1 MYFKNRLALVT
12 GATKGI
18 GKEIAKGLIKKGA
31 KVVLT
36 YGKDDQAAAELDAEL
51 SNSGYKNYLILKS
64 DVSNRNEILNL
75 LTSVK
80 RKYDKNIGL
89 LVNNAGFLKQGD
101 FFRLDESQWDHTFS
115 VNLKGPYLLCQ
126 ELMPQMAEI
135 GGGAIVN
142 IASIGAQTGGTQAPD
157 YAASK
162 AALITFTQSMAL
174 IGANMGIRV
183 NAVSPG
189 WIETDIF
196 SSERK
201 RELETEARQKI
212 PMKRLGRPKE
222 VAESVLFLLSDSA
235 SYITGQVL
243 NVNGGMYF

>member
-1 MYFKNRLALVT
+1 MRFRNKIALVT

-18 GKEIAKGLIKKGA
+18 GKEIAKSLLAEGA
-31 KVVLT
+31 KAILT
-36 YGKDDQAAAELDAEL
+36 YSKDDKAADELEVEL
-51 SNSGYKNYLILKS
+51 SNIGYKNYLILKS
-64 DVSNRNEILNL
+64 DVSKRSNIHQII
-75 LTSVK
+75 TSSRQK
-80 RKYDKNIGL
+80 FKHNIEL
-89 LVNNAGFLKQGD
+89 LVNNAAILNQGD
-101 FFRLDESQWDHTFS
+101 FFHLSENQWDHTFS
-115 VNLKGPYLLCQ
+115 VNLKGPYFLCQ
-126 ELMPQMAEI
+126 ELMPQMAKG

-196 SSERK
+196 SSERR
-201 RELETEARQKI
+201 RELEIEAREKI
-212 PMKRLGRPKE
+212 PLKRLGRPKE

>member
-1 MYFKNRLALVT
+1 MQDKIALIT

-18 GKEIAKGLIKKGA
+18 GKEIAKSLLAENA
-31 KVVLT
+31 KVIMT
-36 YGKDDQAAAELDAEL
+36 YSKDDKAAAELEGEL
-51 SNSGYKNYLILKS
+51 SNIGYKDYLILKS
-64 DVSNRNEILNL
+64 DVSKRSNIHQI
-75 LTSVK
+75 LTSSHQK
-80 RKYDKNIGL
+80 FKNNIQL
-89 LVNNAGFLKQGD
+89 LVNNAAILHQGD
-101 FFRLDESQWDHTFS
+101 FFHLGENQWDHTFS
-115 VNLKGPYLLCQ
+115 VNLKGPYFLCQ
-126 ELMPQMAEI
+126 ELMPKMAKT

-142 IASIGAQTGGTQAPD
+142 IASVGAQTGGTQAPD

-196 SSERK
+196 SPERRK
-201 RELETEARQKI
+201 ELDVEVKTKI
-212 PMKRLGRPKE
+212 PLKRLGRPEE